1 MKNKAELTTETAL
14 QQPVVMWRFC
24 AYKSENDCKRGVH
37 YFEKYFTDH
46 TEMKVFSAKHS
57 ASEKPRFP
65 NYVSMYWRSENAT

>member
-1 MKNKAELTTETAL
+1 MKNKAELTTKTAL

-24 AYKSENDCKRGVH
+24 AYKS
-37 YFEKYFTDH
+37 EKYFTDH